1 MPITSIGSSADYTA
15 ALGEYRSLAGTS
27 DPVKLQA
34 RRNLAKILQAPAS
47 QQYKPGATGATTAAP
62 ATGGATLSG
71 VAIPEGAV
79 KVGVNSWMSKPQ
91 SQTAQ
96 AATVAKSPTLQGVV
110 NANPQ
115 ATAAINP
122 LLQPT
127 TPPPPAAPA
136 AEPAPEPAP
145 TVYDDATLGLANG
158 GTGFMVEPDLDAFGF
173 GTHYVDPS
181 ADIDKLGLGNGAPAL
196 ANGTWDDVVA
206 KFSNYVANGGQ
217 YKMPSKDELRAM
229 FSEALAEEIKNLRQA
244 GGVDAKQLQQRRAR
258 EQYLADRGISF
269 DSNAYRTDQSNTEQA
284 IAAEDAGIRSQAN
297 NFAVAKVNDEFKRAL
312 DSANYELD
320 SVVRPF
326 ESAGAIKVADKQ
338 LESGEKKTKAQIISD
353 QATTKG
359 TIDSQ
364 EAIAKAGLKVDLTK
378 EQWRTISGNLQF
390 LSSQGFNLKELSAN
404 VDKWAA
410 DRGLTKETFYA
421 QLNSDTEKWKED
433 FKVRRKATFAAIDN
447 AKDMTALEKSKLK
460 EMIRSNRATEAI
472 QMLAVRK
479 SGGGKSPDDI
489 YNAVMAEG
497 TAKAEL
503 AKLYPELYGPKKEG
517 SGGISVGFGG

>member
-145 TVYDDATLGLANG
+145 TC
-158 GTGFMVEPDLDAFGF
+158 
-173 GTHYVDPS
+173 
-181 ADIDKLGLGNGAPAL
+181 
-196 ANGTWDDVVA
+196 
-206 KFSNYVANGGQ
+206 
-217 YKMPSKDELRAM
+217 
-229 FSEALAEEIKNLRQA
+229 
-244 GGVDAKQLQQRRAR
+244 QRRNWVHGRAR
-258 EQYLADRGISF
+258 SGCLWIR
-269 DSNAYRTDQSNTEQA
+269 DSLR
-284 IAAEDAGIRSQAN
+284 
-297 NFAVAKVNDEFKRAL
+297 
-312 DSANYELD
+312 
-320 SVVRPF
+320 
-326 ESAGAIKVADKQ
+326 
-338 LESGEKKTKAQIISD
+338 
-353 QATTKG
+353 
-359 TIDSQ
+359 
-364 EAIAKAGLKVDLTK
+364 
-378 EQWRTISGNLQF
+378 
-390 LSSQGFNLKELSAN
+390 
-404 VDKWAA
+404 
-410 DRGLTKETFYA
+410 
-421 QLNSDTEKWKED
+421 
-433 FKVRRKATFAAIDN
+433 
-447 AKDMTALEKSKLK
+447 
-460 EMIRSNRATEAI
+460 
-472 QMLAVRK
+472 
-479 SGGGKSPDDI
+479 
-489 YNAVMAEG
+489 
-497 TAKAEL
+497 
-503 AKLYPELYGPKKEG
+503 
-517 SGGISVGFGG
+517 

>member
-1 MPITSIGSSADYTA
+1 
-15 ALGEYRSLAGTS
+15 
-27 DPVKLQA
+27 
-34 RRNLAKILQAPAS
+34 
-47 QQYKPGATGATTAAP
+47 
-62 ATGGATLSG
+62 
-71 VAIPEGAV
+71 
-79 KVGVNSWMSKPQ
+79 
-91 SQTAQ
+91 
-96 AATVAKSPTLQGVV
+96 
-110 NANPQ
+110 
-115 ATAAINP
+115 
-122 LLQPT
+122 
-127 TPPPPAAPA
+127 
-136 AEPAPEPAP
+136 
-145 TVYDDATLGLANG
+145 
-158 GTGFMVEPDLDAFGF
+158 
-173 GTHYVDPS
+173 
-181 ADIDKLGLGNGAPAL
+181 
-196 ANGTWDDVVA
+196 
-206 KFSNYVANGGQ
+206 
-217 YKMPSKDELRAM
+217 
-229 FSEALAEEIKNLRQA
+229 
-244 GGVDAKQLQQRRAR
+244 
-258 EQYLADRGISF
+258 
-269 DSNAYRTDQSNTEQA
+269 
-284 IAAEDAGIRSQAN
+284 
-297 NFAVAKVNDEFKRAL
+297 
-312 DSANYELD
+312 
-320 SVVRPF
+320 
-326 ESAGAIKVADKQ
+326 VADKQ